1 VIDDLPAPAHLV
13 AQFSM
18 LAAEQ
23 SEGGEAR
30 GISAEELLQTCGVEA
45 DGYAI
50 GRTKVFLRQGILQEL
65 QRQRLEWIG
74 LRAVHVQALMRG
86 TMGRRE
92 AARRREERKRAAEMA
107 RRREEEARRRAEEE
121 ARLAREAEERRL
133 REEEEARRREEEAKQ
148 RQQAVQK
155 ARALSFQRR
164 AKKKV
169 RGRLILTLTLILT
182 SPSTLTLP
190 LTTHHLPLC
199 APHHRST

>member
-1 VIDDLPAPAHLV
+1 
-13 AQFSM
+13 M

-107 RRREEEARRRAEEE
+107 RRREEEARRR
-121 ARLAREAEERRL
+121 
-133 REEEEARRREEEAKQ
+133 EEEAKQ

-182 SPSTLTLP
+182 SPSTLTLL

-199 APHHRST
+199 APHHRSM